1 MKKMSKILTFIL
13 VLAMVLG
20 TVAMAAEPSYTISA
34 TDGSLEHGSI
44 TLTYTYTVTKDVT
57 DDNNNTTSETKEVTE
72 TAFLKKGSLSADIPK
87 DAKVVISFNANT
99 GYEFIGAKDD
109 ANNPIED
116 GAEITLTKSLII
128 TPEFRLKDTLGGEAK
143 ISSFKI
149 DAICPSA
156 YYWQQCHKKD
166 SNSNSVLDNN
176 LLKYTRYPGKL
187 NGTQSPSTEIAK
199 GYYVDLT
206 LYVNDADYAAF
217 ISTNGNSSDKFSVTT
232 PGDSSFLAGSTNPSA
247 SAVINATTDGK
258 GYSITLTG
266 VYYVGGSDNTLKLI
280 VTQGNYNA
288 ILSCKID
295 NATIIPTTP
304 DDDKPSEETTA
315 AQPYVIISSYSY
327 GKGDLVAGETRNVT
341 MTFRNTSKTMAVENM
356 MVTMTLPDAMMLT
369 SSSNSFYIES
379 LAAEGTI
386 TKTVNVTVKPTAAAQ
401 SHSMTVDFTYDY
413 LDNGTRRNAKT
424 TETIS
429 MPVLQVDRFTVTGID
444 LPTQIFVGEE
454 NNLSVNFVNKSR
466 TDIYNLSAKLSCE
479 ALSNNGEE
487 QYLGNL
493 ASGTTSSADFYIT
506 ANEKGELVGEVIITY
521 EDTNMNQRTVSV
533 PFTTQAASYEDI
545 YGPTDPVDPGLDP
558 VGPVEPETTGFP
570 WFWVIAGVVVVAAG
584 VFVALKL
591 RKNKKES
598 VDEDEDI

>member
-1 MKKMSKILTFIL
+1 MTVKKMSKILTFIL

-20 TVAMAAEPSYTISA
+20 TVAMAADPPYTITA
-34 TDGSLEHGSI
+34 APGSLANGSI
-44 TLTYTYTVTKDVT
+44 SLKYNTAIEGTTGTATFALNSTTMSKALPNDVKKVTV
-57 DDNNNTTSETKEVTE
+57 S
-72 TAFLKKGSLSADIPK
+72 FIP
-87 DAKVVISFNANT
+87 NP
-99 GYEFIGAKDD
+99 GYEFVSAKDG
-109 ANNPIED
+109 NNNAIAD
-116 GAEITLTKSLII
+116 FAEIALTESITI
-128 TPEFRLKDTLGGEAK
+128 TPVFREKQSLGGEK
-143 ISSFKI
+143 TVDSFRL
-149 DAICPSA
+149 DAICNGYSNWQA
-156 YYWQQCHKKD
+156 YRKD
-166 SNSNSVLDNN
+166 TTNN
-176 LLKYTRYPGKL
+176 KKYTKYPG
-187 NGTQSPSTEIAK
+187 SPKDNVTPSSEITK
-199 GYYVDLT
+199 GNYVDLT
-206 LYVNDADYAAF
+206 LYVTDNDFLSLTQKDGYDA
-217 ISTNGNSSDKFSVTT
+217 NKFSVTT
-232 PGDSSFLAGSTNPSA
+232 PGDSSFLAGGSGYYGSA
-247 SAVINATTDGK
+247 IKSEANISIWKVNDTPK
-258 GYSITLTG
+258 GMLIELTG
-266 VYYVGGSDNTLKLI
+266 VYYVGGNDNTLKLI

-288 ILSCKID
+288 IVTCKID
-295 NATIIPTTP
+295 NATIIPTKP
-304 DDDKPSEETTA
+304 DDEKPDTETTA

-327 GKGDLVAGETRNVT
+327 GKGDLVAGETRNIT

-413 LDNGTRRNAKT
+413 LDNGVRRNAKT

-444 LPTQIFVGEE
+444 LPQQIFIGEE

-466 TDIYNLSAKLSCE
+466 TDIYNLSAKLNCE
-479 ALSNNGEE
+479 GLSNNGEE

-506 ANEKGELVGEVIITY
+506 GNEKCELVGEVIITY

-533 PFTTQAASYEDI
+533 PFTTQVTSYEDVW
-545 YGPTDPVDPGLDP
+545 GPSNPSVDPGMDP
-558 VGPVEPETTGFP
+558 GTDPGMEEPAGFP
-570 WFWVIAGVVVVAAG
+570 WFWVIGGVVVVAAG
-584 VFVALKL
+584 VFVYLKL

>member
-1 MKKMSKILTFIL
+1 MTVKKMSKILIFIL

-20 TVAMAAEPSYTISA
+20 TVAMAEVPTPAAKTPATQEETVTYTITAGIFTNGQMTIKYGTTQSPLASGASLTVEKDTEITVEFSA
-34 TDGSLEHGSI
+34 T
-44 TLTYTYTVTKDVT
+44 
-57 DDNNNTTSETKEVTE
+57 
-72 TAFLKKGSLSADIPK
+72 A
-87 DAKVVISFNANT
+87 
-99 GYEFIGAKDD
+99 GYEFVKATYKIGEK
-109 ANNPIED
+109 ETSLSD
-116 GAEITLTKSLII
+116 GGKFTLTGDATI
-128 TPEFRLKDTLGGEAK
+128 TPVFQAKSTLGGEKTAD
-143 ISSFKI
+143 SFRL
-149 DAICPSA
+149 DAICSGS
-156 YYWQQCHKKD
+156 YYWQMYHKD
-166 SNSNSVLDNN
+166 MANN
-176 LLKYTRYPGKL
+176 KKYTKYPG
-187 NGTQSPSTEIAK
+187 SPADKVNPSSEIVK
-199 GYYVDLT
+199 GNYVDLT
-206 LYVNDADYAAF
+206 LYVTDNDFLSLYG
-217 ISTNGNSSDKFSVTT
+217 STGYSKNNFSVTT
-232 PGDSSFLAGSTNPSA
+232 PGDSSFLAGSGAGAEIEKWTVGSTDKGM
-247 SAVINATTDGK
+247 VIQ
-258 GYSITLTG
+258 LTG

-280 VTQGNYNA
+280 ITQGNYNA
-288 ILSCKID
+288 IVTCKID
-295 NATIIPTTP
+295 NATIVPEKENDKKP
-304 DDDKPSEETTA
+304 DEETTA

-413 LDNGTRRNAKT
+413 LDNGVRRNAKT

-444 LPTQIFVGEE
+444 LPQQIFIGEE

-466 TDIYNLSAKLSCE
+466 TDIYNLSAKLNCE
-479 ALSNNGEE
+479 GLSNNGEE

-506 ANEKGELVGEVIITY
+506 GNEKCELVGEVIITY

-533 PFTTQAASYEDI
+533 PFTTQVTSYEDVW
-545 YGPTDPVDPGLDP
+545 GPSNPSVDPGMDP
-558 VGPVEPETTGFP
+558 GTDPGMEEPAGFP
-570 WFWVIAGVVVVAAG
+570 WFWVIGGVVVVAAG
-584 VFVALKL
+584 VFVYLKL

>member
-1 MKKMSKILTFIL
+1 MTVKKMSKILTFIL

-20 TVAMAAEPSYTISA
+20 TVAMAAETP
-34 TDGSLEHGSI
+34 
-44 TLTYTYTVTKDVT
+44 YTVSAPADSLTHGKITITYDTADTEKDGTKTVNGFLNST
-57 DDNNNTTSETKEVTE
+57 TTSIELPSDVKKIKVSF
-72 TAFLKKGSLSADIPK
+72 TANP
-87 DAKVVISFNANT
+87 
-99 GYEFIGAKDD
+99 GYEFVSATYKVGDADAKPVADFGE
-109 ANNPIED
+109 I
-116 GAEITLTKSLII
+116 EITGNTTI
-128 TPEFRLKDTLGGEAK
+128 TPVFQAKSTLGGEKSAD
-143 ISSFKI
+143 SFRL
-149 DAICPSA
+149 DAICSGS
-156 YYWQQCHKKD
+156 YYWQMYHKD
-166 SNSNSVLDNN
+166 MANN
-176 LLKYTRYPGKL
+176 KKYTKYPG
-187 NGTQSPSTEIAK
+187 SPADKVHPSSEIVK
-199 GYYVDLT
+199 GNYVDLT
-206 LYVNDADYAAF
+206 MYVTDEDFLSLYGTTGYSKDN
-217 ISTNGNSSDKFSVTT
+217 FSVTT
-232 PGDSSFLAGSTNPSA
+232 PSDSSFLAGSGAGAEIEKWTVNGSDKGM
-247 SAVINATTDGK
+247 VIQ
-258 GYSITLTG
+258 LTG
-266 VYYVGGSDNTLKLI
+266 VYYVGGNDNTLKLI
-280 VTQGNYNA
+280 ITQGNYNA
-288 ILSCKID
+288 IVTCKID
-295 NATIIPTTP
+295 NATIVPT
-304 DDDKPSEETTA
+304 DDSKNDDTETTA

-327 GKGDLVAGETRNVT
+327 GGSDLVAGETRNIT

-413 LDNGTRRNAKT
+413 LDNGVRRNAKT

-444 LPTQIFVGEE
+444 LATQIFVGEE

-466 TDIYNLSAKLSCE
+466 TDIYNLSAKLNCD

-493 ASGTTSSADFYIT
+493 SSGTTSSADFYIT
-506 ANEKGELVGEVIITY
+506 ANDKGEIVGEVIITY

-533 PFTTQAASYEDI
+533 PFVTSAVSYDDI
-545 YGPTDPVDPGLDP
+545 YGPTDPVDPTDP
-558 VGPVEPETTGFP
+558 VGPVEPEATGFP

-584 VFVALKL
+584 VFVYLKL

>member
-1 MKKMSKILTFIL
+1 MTVKKMSKILTFIL

-20 TVAMAAEPSYTISA
+20 TVAMAEVPTPAANTPATQEETVTYIITAGTVENGTLTIKYGSTQKPLTTGAKTAAIAKDTDITVVAEPKAGYELVALNYTIGETTTDIK
-34 TDGSLEHGSI
+34 TDGKF
-44 TLTYTYTVTKDVT
+44 TLT
-57 DDNNNTTSETKEVTE
+57 
-72 TAFLKKGSLSADIPK
+72 G
-87 DAKVVISFNANT
+87 NAT
-99 GYEFIGAKDD
+99 
-109 ANNPIED
+109 
-116 GAEITLTKSLII
+116 I
-128 TPEFRLKDTLGGEAK
+128 TPVFQAKSTLGGEKTAD
-143 ISSFKI
+143 SFRL
-149 DAICPSA
+149 DAICSGS
-156 YYWQQCHKKD
+156 YYWQMYHKD
-166 SNSNSVLDNN
+166 MANN
-176 LLKYTRYPGKL
+176 KKYTKYPG
-187 NGTQSPSTEIAK
+187 SPADKVNPSSEIVK
-199 GYYVDLT
+199 GNYVDLT
-206 LYVNDADYAAF
+206 LYVTDNDF
-217 ISTNGNSSDKFSVTT
+217 LNLCSSTGYSKDNFSVTT
-232 PGDSSFLAGSTNPSA
+232 PGDSSFLAGSGAGAEIEKWTVGS
-247 SAVINATTDGK
+247 TDK
-258 GYSITLTG
+258 GMEIKLTG

-280 VTQGNYNA
+280 ITQGNYNA
-288 ILSCKID
+288 IVTCKID
-295 NATIIPTTP
+295 NATIIPTKP
-304 DDDKPSEETTA
+304 DDEKPDTETTA

-327 GKGDLVAGETRNVT
+327 GKGDLVAGETRNIT

-413 LDNGTRRNAKT
+413 LDNGVRRNAKT

-444 LPTQIFVGEE
+444 LPQQIFIGEE

-466 TDIYNLSAKLSCE
+466 TDIYNLSAKLNCE
-479 ALSNNGEE
+479 GLSNNGEE

-506 ANEKGELVGEVIITY
+506 GNEKGELVGEVIITY

-533 PFTTQAASYEDI
+533 PFTTQVTSYEDVW
-545 YGPTDPVDPGLDP
+545 GPSNPSVDPGMDP
-558 VGPVEPETTGFP
+558 GTDPGMEEPAGFP
-570 WFWVIAGVVVVAAG
+570 WFWVIGGVVVVAAG
-584 VFVALKL
+584 VFVYLKL

>member
-1 MKKMSKILTFIL
+1 MTVKKMSKILTFIL

-20 TVAMAAEPSYTISA
+20 TVAMAAEPP
-34 TDGSLEHGSI
+34 
-44 TLTYTYTVTKDVT
+44 YTVSAPADSLTHGKITITYDTADTEKGGTKTVNGFLNST
-57 DDNNNTTSETKEVTE
+57 TTSIKLPDDVKKIKVSF
-72 TAFLKKGSLSADIPK
+72 TANP
-87 DAKVVISFNANT
+87 
-99 GYEFIGAKDD
+99 GYEFVSATYKVGDTDAKSVADF
-109 ANNPIED
+109 
-116 GAEITLTKSLII
+116 GEINITDNTTI
-128 TPEFRLKDTLGGEAK
+128 TPVFQAKSTLGGEKTAD
-143 ISSFKI
+143 SFRL
-149 DAICPSA
+149 DAICSGS
-156 YYWQQCHKKD
+156 YYWQMYHKD
-166 SNSNSVLDNN
+166 MANN
-176 LLKYTRYPGKL
+176 KKYTKYPG
-187 NGTQSPSTEIAK
+187 SPADKVNPSSEIVK
-199 GYYVDLT
+199 GNYVDLT
-206 LYVNDADYAAF
+206 LYVTDNDFLSLYG
-217 ISTNGNSSDKFSVTT
+217 STGYSKNNFSVTT
-232 PGDSSFLAGSTNPSA
+232 PGDSSFLAGSGAGAEIEKWTVGSTDKGM
-247 SAVINATTDGK
+247 VIQ
-258 GYSITLTG
+258 LTG
-266 VYYVGGSDNTLKLI
+266 VYYVGGNDNTLKLI

-295 NATIIPTTP
+295 NATIVPEKENDKKP
-304 DDDKPSEETTA
+304 DEETTA

-327 GKGDLVAGETRNVT
+327 GKGDLVAGETRNIT

-356 MVTMTLPDAMMLT
+356 MVTMTLPDAMMLP

-413 LDNGTRRNAKT
+413 LDNGVRRNAKT

-444 LPTQIFVGEE
+444 LPQQIFIGEE

-466 TDIYNLSAKLSCE
+466 TDIYNLSAKLNCE
-479 ALSNNGEE
+479 GLSNNGEE

-506 ANEKGELVGEVIITY
+506 GNEKCELVGEVIITY

-533 PFTTQAASYEDI
+533 PFTTQVTSYEDVW
-545 YGPTDPVDPGLDP
+545 GPSNPSVDPGTDP
-558 VGPVEPETTGFP
+558 GTDPGMEEPAGFP
-570 WFWVIAGVVVVAAG
+570 WFWVIGGVVVVAAG
-584 VFVALKL
+584 VFVYLKL

>member
-1 MKKMSKILTFIL
+1 MKKMSKILIFIL

-20 TVAMAAEPSYTISA
+20 TVAMAEVPTPAAKTPATQEETVTYTITAGIFTNGQMTIKYGTTQSPLASGASLTVEKDTEITVEFSA
-34 TDGSLEHGSI
+34 T
-44 TLTYTYTVTKDVT
+44 
-57 DDNNNTTSETKEVTE
+57 
-72 TAFLKKGSLSADIPK
+72 A
-87 DAKVVISFNANT
+87 
-99 GYEFIGAKDD
+99 GYEFVKATYKIGEK
-109 ANNPIED
+109 ETSLSD
-116 GAEITLTKSLII
+116 GGKFTLTGDATI
-128 TPEFRLKDTLGGEAK
+128 TPVFQAKSTLGGEKTAD
-143 ISSFKI
+143 SFRL
-149 DAICPSA
+149 DAICSGS
-156 YYWQQCHKKD
+156 YYWQMYHKD
-166 SNSNSVLDNN
+166 MANN
-176 LLKYTRYPGKL
+176 KKYTKYPG
-187 NGTQSPSTEIAK
+187 SPADKVNPSSEIVK
-199 GYYVDLT
+199 GNYVDLT
-206 LYVNDADYAAF
+206 LYVTDNDFLSLYG
-217 ISTNGNSSDKFSVTT
+217 STGYSKNNFSVTT
-232 PGDSSFLAGSTNPSA
+232 PGDSSFLAGSGAGAEIEKWTVGSTDKGM
-247 SAVINATTDGK
+247 VIQ
-258 GYSITLTG
+258 LTG

-280 VTQGNYNA
+280 ITQGNYNA
-288 ILSCKID
+288 IVTCKID
-295 NATIIPTTP
+295 NATIIPTKP
-304 DDDKPSEETTA
+304 DDEKPDTETTA

-327 GKGDLVAGETRNVT
+327 GKGDLVAGETRNIT

-413 LDNGTRRNAKT
+413 LDNGVRRNAKT

-444 LPTQIFVGEE
+444 LPQQIFIGEE

-466 TDIYNLSAKLSCE
+466 TDIYNLSAKLNCE
-479 ALSNNGEE
+479 GLSNNGEE

-506 ANEKGELVGEVIITY
+506 GNEKCELVGEVIITY

-533 PFTTQAASYEDI
+533 PFTTQVTSYEDVW
-545 YGPTDPVDPGLDP
+545 GPSNPSVDPGMDP
-558 VGPVEPETTGFP
+558 GTDPGMEEPAGFP
-570 WFWVIAGVVVVAAG
+570 WFWVIGGVVVVAAG
-584 VFVALKL
+584 VFVYLKL

>member
-1 MKKMSKILTFIL
+1 MTVKKISKILTFIL

-20 TVAMAAEPSYTISA
+20 TVAMADQSEGTNTGNTTNDTYTITAGKFENGTLTIKYNSTQSPLTAGATSSAIAKGTEVTILAEPKAGYELAALNYTIGETTTDIK
-34 TDGSLEHGSI
+34 TDGKFV
-44 TLTYTYTVTKDVT
+44 LTGNATVTPV
-57 DDNNNTTSETKEVTE
+57 
-72 TAFLKKGSLSADIPK
+72 FQ
-87 DAKVVISFNANT
+87 AKS
-99 GYEFIGAKDD
+99 
-109 ANNPIED
+109 
-116 GAEITLTKSLII
+116 
-128 TPEFRLKDTLGGEAK
+128 TLGGEKTAD
-143 ISSFKI
+143 SFRL
-149 DAICPSA
+149 DAICSGS
-156 YYWQQCHKKD
+156 YYWQMYHKD
-166 SNSNSVLDNN
+166 MANN
-176 LLKYTRYPGKL
+176 KKYTKYPG
-187 NGTQSPSTEIAK
+187 SPADKVNPSSEIVK
-199 GYYVDLT
+199 GNYVDLT
-206 LYVNDADYAAF
+206 LYVTDNDFLKLYS
-217 ISTNGNSSDKFSVTT
+217 STGYSKDNFSVTT
-232 PGDSSFLAGSTNPSA
+232 PGDSSFLAGSGAGAEIEKWTVGS
-247 SAVINATTDGK
+247 TDK
-258 GYSITLTG
+258 GMEIQLTG

-280 VTQGNYNA
+280 ITQGNYNA
-288 ILSCKID
+288 IVTCKID
-295 NATIIPTTP
+295 NATIIPTKP
-304 DDDKPSEETTA
+304 DDEKPDTETTA

-413 LDNGTRRNAKT
+413 LDNGIRRNAKT
-424 TETIS
+424 TESIS

-444 LPTQIFVGEE
+444 LPQQIFIGEE

-466 TDIYNLSAKLSCE
+466 TDIYNLSAKLNCE
-479 ALSNNGEE
+479 GLSNNGEE

-506 ANEKGELVGEVIITY
+506 GNEKCELVGEVIITY

-533 PFTTQAASYEDI
+533 PFTTQVTSYEDVW
-545 YGPTDPVDPGLDP
+545 GPSNPSVDPGMDP
-558 VGPVEPETTGFP
+558 GIDPGMEEPAGFP
-570 WFWVIAGVVVVAAG
+570 WFWVIGGVVVVAAG
-584 VFVALKL
+584 VFVYLKL

>member
-1 MKKMSKILTFIL
+1 MTVKKMSKILTFIL

-20 TVAMAAEPSYTISA
+20 TVAMAAEPPYTVSAPADSLTHGKITITYDTADTEKSGTKTVNGFLNSTTTSIKLPNDVKKIKVSFTANPGYEFVSA
-34 TDGSLEHGSI
+34 TYKVGDTDAKSVVDFGEIEI
-44 TLTYTYTVTKDVT
+44 T
-57 DDNNNTTSETKEVTE
+57 NNTT
-72 TAFLKKGSLSADIPK
+72 
-87 DAKVVISFNANT
+87 
-99 GYEFIGAKDD
+99 
-109 ANNPIED
+109 
-116 GAEITLTKSLII
+116 I
-128 TPEFRLKDTLGGEAK
+128 TPVFQAKSTLGGEKTAD
-143 ISSFKI
+143 SFRL
-149 DAICPSA
+149 DAICSGS
-156 YYWQQCHKKD
+156 YYWQMYHKD
-166 SNSNSVLDNN
+166 MANN
-176 LLKYTRYPGKL
+176 KKYTKYPG
-187 NGTQSPSTEIAK
+187 SPADKVNPSSEIVK
-199 GYYVDLT
+199 GNYVDLT
-206 LYVNDADYAAF
+206 LYVTDNDFLSLCGTTSY
-217 ISTNGNSSDKFSVTT
+217 DKNNFSVTT
-232 PGDSSFLAGSTNPSA
+232 PGDSSFLAGSGAGAEIEKWTVGS
-247 SAVINATTDGK
+247 TDK
-258 GYSITLTG
+258 GMEIQLTG

-280 VTQGNYNA
+280 ITQGNYNA
-288 ILSCKID
+288 IVTCKID
-295 NATIIPTTP
+295 NATIVPEKENDKKP
-304 DDDKPSEETTA
+304 DEETTA

-413 LDNGTRRNAKT
+413 LDNGVRRNAKT

-444 LPTQIFVGEE
+444 LPQQIFIGEE

-466 TDIYNLSAKLSCE
+466 TDIYNLSAKLNCE
-479 ALSNNGEE
+479 GLSNNGEE

-506 ANEKGELVGEVIITY
+506 GNEKCELVGEVIITY

-533 PFTTQAASYEDI
+533 PFTTQVTSYEDVW
-545 YGPTDPVDPGLDP
+545 GPSNPSVDPGTDP
-558 VGPVEPETTGFP
+558 GTDPGMEEPAGFP
-570 WFWVIAGVVVVAAG
+570 WFWVIGGVAVVAAG
-584 VFVALKL
+584 VFVYLKL

>member
-20 TVAMAAEPSYTISA
+20 TVAMAAEPP
-34 TDGSLEHGSI
+34 
-44 TLTYTYTVTKDVT
+44 YTVSAPADSLTHGKITITYDTVDTEKSGTKTVNGFLNST
-57 DDNNNTTSETKEVTE
+57 TTSIKLPDDVKKIKVSF
-72 TAFLKKGSLSADIPK
+72 TANP
-87 DAKVVISFNANT
+87 
-99 GYEFIGAKDD
+99 GYEFVSATYKVGDTDAKSVVDFGE
-109 ANNPIED
+109 I
-116 GAEITLTKSLII
+116 EITDNTTI
-128 TPEFRLKDTLGGEAK
+128 TPVFQAKSTLGGEKTAD
-143 ISSFKI
+143 SFRL
-149 DAICPSA
+149 DAICSGS
-156 YYWQQCHKKD
+156 YYWQMYHKD
-166 SNSNSVLDNN
+166 MVNN
-176 LLKYTRYPGKL
+176 KKYTKYPG
-187 NGTQSPSTEIAK
+187 SPADKVNPSSEIVK
-199 GYYVDLT
+199 GNYVDLT
-206 LYVNDADYAAF
+206 LYVTDNDFLSLYK
-217 ISTNGNSSDKFSVTT
+217 STGYSKDNFSVTT
-232 PGDSSFLAGSTNPSA
+232 PGDSSFLAGSGAGAEIEKWTVGSTDKGM
-247 SAVINATTDGK
+247 VIQ
-258 GYSITLTG
+258 LTG

-280 VTQGNYNA
+280 ITQGNYNA
-288 ILSCKID
+288 IVTCKID
-295 NATIIPTTP
+295 NATIIPTKP
-304 DDDKPSEETTA
+304 DDEKPDTETTA

-413 LDNGTRRNAKT
+413 LDNGVRRNAKT

-444 LPTQIFVGEE
+444 LPQQIFMGEE

-466 TDIYNLSAKLSCE
+466 TDIYNLSAKLNCE
-479 ALSNNGEE
+479 GLSNNGEE

-506 ANEKGELVGEVIITY
+506 GNEKGELVGEVIITY

-533 PFTTQAASYEDI
+533 PFTTQVTSYEDVW
-545 YGPTDPVDPGLDP
+545 GPSNPSVDPGMDP
-558 VGPVEPETTGFP
+558 GTDPGMEEPAGFP
-570 WFWVIAGVVVVAAG
+570 WFWVIGGVVVVAAG
-584 VFVALKL
+584 VFVYLKL

>member
-20 TVAMAAEPSYTISA
+20 TVAMAAEASYTVSA
-34 TDGSLEHGSI
+34 PADSLTHGKI
-44 TLTYTYTVTKDVT
+44 TITYDTADTEKGGTKTVNGFLNST
-57 DDNNNTTSETKEVTE
+57 TTSIKLPDDVKKIKVSF
-72 TAFLKKGSLSADIPK
+72 TANP
-87 DAKVVISFNANT
+87 
-99 GYEFIGAKDD
+99 GYEFVSATYKVGDTDAKSVADFGE
-109 ANNPIED
+109 I
-116 GAEITLTKSLII
+116 EITDNTII
-128 TPEFRLKDTLGGEAK
+128 TPVFQAKSTLGGEKTAD
-143 ISSFKI
+143 SFRL
-149 DAICPSA
+149 DAICSGS
-156 YYWQQCHKKD
+156 YYWQMYHKD
-166 SNSNSVLDNN
+166 MANN
-176 LLKYTRYPGKL
+176 KKYTKYPG
-187 NGTQSPSTEIAK
+187 SPADKVNPSSEIVK
-199 GYYVDLT
+199 GNYVDLT
-206 LYVNDADYAAF
+206 LYVTDNDFLSLYG
-217 ISTNGNSSDKFSVTT
+217 STGYSKDNFSVTT
-232 PGDSSFLAGSTNPSA
+232 PGDSSFLAGSGAGAEIEKWTVGSTDKGM
-247 SAVINATTDGK
+247 VIQ
-258 GYSITLTG
+258 LTG
-266 VYYVGGSDNTLKLI
+266 VYYVGGNDNTLKLI

-288 ILSCKID
+288 IVTCKID
-295 NATIIPTTP
+295 NATIIPTKP
-304 DDDKPSEETTA
+304 DDEKPDTETTA

-327 GKGDLVAGETRNVT
+327 GKGDLVAGETRNIT

-413 LDNGTRRNAKT
+413 LDNGVRRNAKT
-424 TETIS
+424 TESIS

-444 LPTQIFVGEE
+444 LPQQIFIGEE

-466 TDIYNLSAKLSCE
+466 TDIYNLSAKLNCE
-479 ALSNNGEE
+479 GLSNNGEE

-506 ANEKGELVGEVIITY
+506 GNEKGELVGEVIITY

-533 PFTTQAASYEDI
+533 PFTTQVTSYEDVW
-545 YGPTDPVDPGLDP
+545 GPSNPSVDPGMDP
-558 VGPVEPETTGFP
+558 GTDPGMEEPAGFP
-570 WFWVIAGVVVVAAG
+570 WFWVIGGVVVVAAG
-584 VFVALKL
+584 VFVYLKL

>member
-1 MKKMSKILTFIL
+1 MTVKKMSKILIFIL

-20 TVAMAAEPSYTISA
+20 TVAMAEVPTPAAKTPATQEETVTYTITAGIFTNGQMTIKYGTTPSPLASGASLTVEKDTEITVEFSA
-34 TDGSLEHGSI
+34 T
-44 TLTYTYTVTKDVT
+44 
-57 DDNNNTTSETKEVTE
+57 
-72 TAFLKKGSLSADIPK
+72 A
-87 DAKVVISFNANT
+87 
-99 GYEFIGAKDD
+99 GYEFVKATYKIGEK
-109 ANNPIED
+109 ETSLSD
-116 GAEITLTKSLII
+116 GGKFTLTGDATI
-128 TPEFRLKDTLGGEAK
+128 TPVFQAKSTLGGEKTAD
-143 ISSFKI
+143 SFRL
-149 DAICPSA
+149 DAICSGS
-156 YYWQQCHKKD
+156 YYWQMYHKD
-166 SNSNSVLDNN
+166 MANN
-176 LLKYTRYPGKL
+176 KKYTKYPG
-187 NGTQSPSTEIAK
+187 SPADKVNPSSEIVK
-199 GYYVDLT
+199 GNYVDLT
-206 LYVNDADYAAF
+206 LYVTDDDFLSLYG
-217 ISTNGNSSDKFSVTT
+217 STGYNKNNFSVTT
-232 PGDSSFLAGSTNPSA
+232 PGDSSFLAGSGAGAEIEKWTVGSTDKGM
-247 SAVINATTDGK
+247 VIQ
-258 GYSITLTG
+258 LTG
-266 VYYVGGSDNTLKLI
+266 VYYVGGNDNTLKLI

-295 NATIIPTTP
+295 NATIVPEKENDKKP
-304 DDDKPSEETTA
+304 DEETTA

-327 GKGDLVAGETRNVT
+327 GKGDLVAGETRNIT

-413 LDNGTRRNAKT
+413 LDNGVRRNAKT

-444 LPTQIFVGEE
+444 LPQQIFIGEE

-466 TDIYNLSAKLSCE
+466 TDIYNLSAKLNCE
-479 ALSNNGEE
+479 GLSNNGEE

-506 ANEKGELVGEVIITY
+506 GNEKCELVGEVIITY

-533 PFTTQAASYEDI
+533 PFTTQVTSYEDVW
-545 YGPTDPVDPGLDP
+545 GPSNPSVDPGTDP
-558 VGPVEPETTGFP
+558 GTDPGMEEPAGFP
-570 WFWVIAGVVVVAAG
+570 WFWVIGGVVVVAAG
-584 VFVALKL
+584 VFVYLKL

>member
-1 MKKMSKILTFIL
+1 MTVKKMSKILIFIL

-20 TVAMAAEPSYTISA
+20 TVAMAEVPTPAAKTPATQEETVTYTITAGIFTNGQMTIKYGTTQSPLASGASLTVEKDTEITVEFSA
-34 TDGSLEHGSI
+34 T
-44 TLTYTYTVTKDVT
+44 
-57 DDNNNTTSETKEVTE
+57 
-72 TAFLKKGSLSADIPK
+72 A
-87 DAKVVISFNANT
+87 
-99 GYEFIGAKDD
+99 GYEFVKATYKIGEK
-109 ANNPIED
+109 ETSLSD
-116 GAEITLTKSLII
+116 GGKFTLTGDATI
-128 TPEFRLKDTLGGEAK
+128 TPVFQAKSTLGGEKTAD
-143 ISSFKI
+143 SFRL
-149 DAICPSA
+149 DAICSGS
-156 YYWQQCHKKD
+156 YYWQMYHKD
-166 SNSNSVLDNN
+166 MANN
-176 LLKYTRYPGKL
+176 KKYTKYPG
-187 NGTQSPSTEIAK
+187 SPADKVNPSSEIVK
-199 GYYVDLT
+199 GNYVDLT
-206 LYVNDADYAAF
+206 LYVTDDDFLSLCGTTSY
-217 ISTNGNSSDKFSVTT
+217 DKNNFSVTT
-232 PGDSSFLAGSTNPSA
+232 PGDSSFLAGSGAGAEIEKWTVGS
-247 SAVINATTDGK
+247 TDK
-258 GYSITLTG
+258 GMEIQLTG

-280 VTQGNYNA
+280 ITQGNYNA
-288 ILSCKID
+288 IVTCKID
-295 NATIIPTTP
+295 NATIIPTKP
-304 DDDKPSEETTA
+304 DDEKPDTETTA

-327 GKGDLVAGETRNVT
+327 GKGDLVAGETRNIT

-413 LDNGTRRNAKT
+413 LDNGVRRNAKT

-444 LPTQIFVGEE
+444 LPQQIFIGEE

-466 TDIYNLSAKLSCE
+466 TDIYNLSAKLNCE
-479 ALSNNGEE
+479 GLSNNGEE

-506 ANEKGELVGEVIITY
+506 GNEKCELVGEVIITY

-533 PFTTQAASYEDI
+533 PFTTQVTSYEDVW
-545 YGPTDPVDPGLDP
+545 GPSNPSVDPGTDP
-558 VGPVEPETTGFP
+558 GTDPGMEEPAGFP
-570 WFWVIAGVVVVAAG
+570 WFWVIGGVAVVAAG
-584 VFVALKL
+584 VFVYLKL

>member
-1 MKKMSKILTFIL
+1 MTVKKMSKILTFIL

-20 TVAMAAEPSYTISA
+20 TVAMAEVPTPAANTPATQEETVTYTITAGTFTNGQMTIKYGTTQSPLASGASLTVEKDTEITVEFSA
-34 TDGSLEHGSI
+34 T
-44 TLTYTYTVTKDVT
+44 
-57 DDNNNTTSETKEVTE
+57 
-72 TAFLKKGSLSADIPK
+72 A
-87 DAKVVISFNANT
+87 
-99 GYEFIGAKDD
+99 GYEFVKATYKIGEK
-109 ANNPIED
+109 ETSLSD
-116 GAEITLTKSLII
+116 GGKFTLTGDATI
-128 TPEFRLKDTLGGEAK
+128 TPVFQAKSTLGGEKTAD
-143 ISSFKI
+143 SFRL
-149 DAICPSA
+149 DAICSGS
-156 YYWQQCHKKD
+156 YYWQMYHKD
-166 SNSNSVLDNN
+166 MANN
-176 LLKYTRYPGKL
+176 KKYTKYPG
-187 NGTQSPSTEIAK
+187 SPADKVNPSSEIVK
-199 GYYVDLT
+199 GNYVDLT
-206 LYVNDADYAAF
+206 LYVTDNDFLSLYG
-217 ISTNGNSSDKFSVTT
+217 STGYSKNNFSVTT
-232 PGDSSFLAGSTNPSA
+232 PGDSSFLAGSGAGAEIEKWTVGSTDKGM
-247 SAVINATTDGK
+247 VIQ
-258 GYSITLTG
+258 LTG

-280 VTQGNYNA
+280 ITQGNYNA
-288 ILSCKID
+288 IVTCKID
-295 NATIIPTTP
+295 NATIIPTKP
-304 DDDKPSEETTA
+304 DDEKPDTETTA

-327 GKGDLVAGETRNVT
+327 GKGDLVAGETRNIT

-413 LDNGTRRNAKT
+413 LDNGVRRNAKT

-444 LPTQIFVGEE
+444 LPQQIFIGEE

-466 TDIYNLSAKLSCE
+466 TDIYNLSAKLNCE
-479 ALSNNGEE
+479 GLSNNGEE

-506 ANEKGELVGEVIITY
+506 GNEKGELVGEVIITY

-533 PFTTQAASYEDI
+533 PFTTQVTSYEDVW
-545 YGPTDPVDPGLDP
+545 GPSNPSVDPGMDP
-558 VGPVEPETTGFP
+558 GTDPGMEEPAGFP
-570 WFWVIAGVVVVAAG
+570 WFWVIGGVVVVAAG
-584 VFVALKL
+584 VFVYLKL

>member
-1 MKKMSKILTFIL
+1 MTVKKMSKILTFIL
-13 VLAMVLG
+13 VLAMVLS
-20 TVAMAAEPSYTISA
+20 TVAMATEPSYTVSA

-44 TLTYTYTVTKDVT
+44 TLTYNTAKEGSTGTATCTLNSTTKSKALPDDVKKVKVT
-57 DDNNNTTSETKEVTE
+57 
-72 TAFLKKGSLSADIPK
+72 
-87 DAKVVISFNANT
+87 FNAAP
-99 GYEFIGAKDD
+99 GYEFVNATYKVGDTDTKPVADFGEI
-109 ANNPIED
+109 
-116 GAEITLTKSLII
+116 EITGNTTI
-128 TPEFRLKDTLGGEAK
+128 TPVFQAKSTLGGEKTAD
-143 ISSFKI
+143 SFRL
-149 DAICPSA
+149 DAICSGS
-156 YYWQQCHKKD
+156 YYWQMYHKD
-166 SNSNSVLDNN
+166 MTNN
-176 LLKYTRYPGKL
+176 KKYTKYPG
-187 NGTQSPSTEIAK
+187 SPADKVNPSSEIVK
-199 GYYVDLT
+199 GNYVDLT
-206 LYVNDADYAAF
+206 LYVTDNDFLSLYG
-217 ISTNGNSSDKFSVTT
+217 STGYSKNNFSVTT
-232 PGDSSFLAGSTNPSA
+232 PGDSSFLAGGSGYYGSA
-247 SAVINATTDGK
+247 IKSEANISIWKVNDMPK
-258 GYSITLTG
+258 GMLIELTG
-266 VYYVGGSDNTLKLI
+266 VYYVGGNDNTLKLI

-295 NATIIPTTP
+295 NATIVPEKENDKKP
-304 DDDKPSEETTA
+304 DEETTA

-327 GKGDLVAGETRNVT
+327 GKGDLVAGETRNIT

-401 SHSMTVDFTYDY
+401 SHSMAVDFTYDY
-413 LDNGTRRNAKT
+413 LDNGVRRNAKT

-444 LPTQIFVGEE
+444 LPQQIFIGEE

-466 TDIYNLSAKLSCE
+466 TDIYNLSAKLNCE
-479 ALSNNGEE
+479 GLSNNGEE

-506 ANEKGELVGEVIITY
+506 GNEKCELVGEVIITY

-533 PFTTQAASYEDI
+533 PFTTQVTSYEDVW
-545 YGPTDPVDPGLDP
+545 GPSNPSVDPGMDP
-558 VGPVEPETTGFP
+558 GTDPGMEEPAGFP
-570 WFWVIAGVVVVAAG
+570 WFWVIGGVVVVAAG
-584 VFVALKL
+584 VFVYLKL

>member
-1 MKKMSKILTFIL
+1 MKKMSKILIFIL

-20 TVAMAAEPSYTISA
+20 TVAMAEVPTPAAKTPATQEETVTYTITAGIFTNGQMTIKYGTTQSPLASGASLTVEKDTEITVEFSA
-34 TDGSLEHGSI
+34 T
-44 TLTYTYTVTKDVT
+44 
-57 DDNNNTTSETKEVTE
+57 
-72 TAFLKKGSLSADIPK
+72 A
-87 DAKVVISFNANT
+87 
-99 GYEFIGAKDD
+99 GYEFVKATYKIGEK
-109 ANNPIED
+109 ETSLSD
-116 GAEITLTKSLII
+116 GGKFTLTGDATI
-128 TPEFRLKDTLGGEAK
+128 TPVFQAKSTLGGEKTAD
-143 ISSFKI
+143 SFRL
-149 DAICPSA
+149 DAICSGS
-156 YYWQQCHKKD
+156 YYWQMYHKD
-166 SNSNSVLDNN
+166 MANN
-176 LLKYTRYPGKL
+176 KKYTKYPG
-187 NGTQSPSTEIAK
+187 SPADKVNPSSEIVK
-199 GYYVDLT
+199 GNYVDLT
-206 LYVNDADYAAF
+206 LYVTDNDFLSLYG
-217 ISTNGNSSDKFSVTT
+217 STGYSKNNFSVTT
-232 PGDSSFLAGSTNPSA
+232 PGDSSFLAGSGAGAEIEKWTVGSTDKGM
-247 SAVINATTDGK
+247 VIQ
-258 GYSITLTG
+258 LTG

-280 VTQGNYNA
+280 ITQGNYNA
-288 ILSCKID
+288 IVTCKID
-295 NATIIPTTP
+295 NATIVPEKENDKKP
-304 DDDKPSEETTA
+304 DEETTA

-413 LDNGTRRNAKT
+413 LDNGVRRNAKT
-424 TETIS
+424 TESIS

-444 LPTQIFVGEE
+444 LPQQIFIGEE

-466 TDIYNLSAKLSCE
+466 TDIYNLSAKLNCE
-479 ALSNNGEE
+479 GLSNNGEE

-506 ANEKGELVGEVIITY
+506 GNEKGELVGEVIITY

-533 PFTTQAASYEDI
+533 PFTTQVTSYEDVW
-545 YGPTDPVDPGLDP
+545 GPSNPSVDPGMDP
-558 VGPVEPETTGFP
+558 GTDPGMEEPAGFP
-570 WFWVIAGVVVVAAG
+570 WFWVIGGVVVVAAG
-584 VFVALKL
+584 VFVYLKL